1 METRAAPV
9 DLIDL
14 DLVTAVAETGSI
26 THGAARARLSLP
38 SASGRIRSLEH
49 TLGVTLFDPGRTSA
63 APPRQVRVPRGRSAA
78 HGTGRVRAG
87 TRRHRPRP
95 GQHRRH

>member
-1 METRAAPV
+1 V

-49 TLGVTLFDPGRTSA
+49 TGIPTTA
-63 APPRQVRVPRGRSAA
+63 ASRGPEADWMSPHQHRRRSRRSN
-78 HGTGRVRAG
+78 RVRA
-87 TRRHRPRP
+87 PRERKE
-95 GQHRRH
+95 GAYRIALSWN